1 MQWARRPRRD
11 AAVVVLCERRPR
23 RDAAVVVLCERRPRR
38 DAAVVVLCE
47 RRPRRDAAVVVL
59 WERRPRRD
67 AAVAVLWERRP
78 RRDAAVVV
86 LWERRPRRDAAFVDL
101 YWIHHNVGT
110 APPHTLKGPWRLQSA
125 MSRHPALSSLGQA
138 WLVVL
143 AGVVAAL
150 QVGKLPPAL
159 PALQADLGLSL
170 VQSGFMLSMVQLA
183 GLLLAVFMGLLADG
197 MGLRRSMLCGLC
209 LLALASAA
217 GGWATSPC
225 VLLALRASEGLGFL
239 LVALPAPALIR
250 RLVPAQKL
258 SGMLGVWGAYM
269 PTGTALAL
277 LAGPLFIPA
286 WGWGAWWGLFATVS
300 LGMAAWLFLSVP
312 ADTPVA
318 SALVST
324 TGGITQQRVDQK
336 AHLSETP
343 NGPWQRLHI
352 TLSTPGPWLVAL
364 TFGMYSGQWL
374 AVVGFLPSIY
384 AAAGV
389 GGAMLGVLTAL
400 AAAVNIVGNLAS
412 GRLLQ
417 RGWAPRATLW
427 LGFGAMALGSTVA
440 FAAFTEGLPWLRF
453 AGVLLFSG
461 MGGLVPGTLFSLAVR
476 LAPGE
481 QQVAT
486 TVGWVQQLS
495 ALGQFVGPPAVAA
508 VAARAGGW
516 QLTPLV
522 TVGCCVV
529 GAGLASFAQL
539 ALMRQSA
546 R

>member
-1 MQWARRPRRD
+1 MSP
-11 AAVVVLCERRPR
+11 V
-23 RDAAVVVLCERRPRR
+23 
-38 DAAVVVLCE
+38 
-47 RRPRRDAAVVVL
+47 
-59 WERRPRRD
+59 
-67 AAVAVLWERRP
+67 
-78 RRDAAVVV
+78 
-86 LWERRPRRDAAFVDL
+86 
-101 YWIHHNVGT
+101 
-110 APPHTLKGPWRLQSA
+110 SA
-125 MSRHPALSSLGQA
+125 HRAA

-143 AGVVAAL
+143 AGGVAAL

-159 PALQADLGLSL
+159 PALQAELGLTL
-170 VQSGFMLSMVQLA
+170 VQSGFLLSMVQLA
-183 GLLLAVFMGLLADG
+183 GMSLAVFMGLWADG
-197 MGLRRSMLCGLC
+197 MGLKRSMVRGLC
-209 LLALASAA
+209 LLALASGLGAF
-217 GGWATSPC
+217 ATSTAA
-225 VLLALRASEGLGFL
+225 LLALRAIEGLGFL

-250 RLVPAQKL
+250 RLVPPAQL
-258 SGMLGVWGAYM
+258 SGMLGIWGAYM

-286 WGWGAWWGLFATVS
+286 WGWTAWWWLFAAVS
-300 LGMAAWLFLSVP
+300 LAMAAWLWRSVP
-312 ADTPVA
+312 ADPVA
-318 SALVST
+318 PTAASGQGA
-324 TGGITQQRVDQK
+324 
-336 AHLSETP
+336 
-343 NGPWQRLHI
+343 WQRLRR
-352 TLSTPGPWLVAL
+352 TLSARGPWLVAL

-389 GGAMLGVLTAL
+389 GGALLGVLTAL

-417 RGWAPRATLW
+417 RGWAPRSTLW

-440 FAAFTEGLPWLRF
+440 FAPFTESLPWLRF

-495 ALGQFVGPPAVAA
+495 ALGQFVGPPGVAA
-508 VAARAGGW
+508 VAAHAGGW
-516 QLTPLV
+516 QFTPWV

-529 GAGLASFAQL
+529 GAVLAWAAGRLLTQ
-539 ALMRQSA
+539 AK
-546 R
+546 